1 MPTSHEI
8 KRTYLDFFVERGHTE
23 VPSAPLVPRDD
34 PSLLF
39 NSAGMVQFKPYWA
52 GTVPVPFSPARACS
66 LQKCFRLTDLENVGR
81 TRRHHTF
88 FEMLGNFSFGDYF
101 KEEAVRWA
109 WELCVDVYGMDP
121 ERIHA
126 AVLTDDDEAHRL
138 WREVIGIPAERVI
151 RLGAEDNFWGPAG
164 KTGACGPSSELYWDY
179 GPEHGCGRP
188 DCRPGCDCDRFV
200 EFWNLVF
207 PQFDMQPDGTL
218 APLANRGIDTGL
230 GVDRLV
236 AILQGK
242 DNDYDTDLF
251 RPIIEAAAVILG
263 REPDDPAVRP
273 RLWAVADH
281 ARALTVTLAEGVFP
295 SNTGRGYAL
304 RRLLRRAG
312 RLGFELGVEEPFVYR
327 LVDTVNEVLGSSYPE
342 MLPRAERTKEALCRE
357 EERFL
362 GTLAAGMEVFS
373 AIVENLSGQ
382 EISGRDAFK
391 LYDTFGFPV
400 DLTQVMAE
408 ERGLSVDLEGFE
420 RELEAARETS
430 RASARFHSGDGGP
443 TVSGLETVFHGY
455 DALELESRIL
465 ALFDADHEPV
475 DALET
480 GAEGTVIL
488 DETPFYAESGGQ
500 VGDTGGLTTDSGG
513 VFTVADTRKAGQ
525 VHLHVGRVKSG
536 SLSVGE
542 TVRAAVDESRRRRIQ
557 AHHTATH
564 LLHWALRKV
573 LGEHAV
579 QAGSWVGPD
588 YFRFDLNHPRA
599 ITEHELAEITRLV
612 NEKILVNDAVRWRM
626 VSIEE
631 ARRLGAMMLF
641 GEKYGAEVRL
651 VETGDYSKELCGGTH
666 VSATG
671 EIGSLYVVQ
680 ESALAAGVRRIEA
693 VCGMAAV
700 EHVSRREGLLDRAA
714 SLVKAPPS
722 ELPARVETLLEDR
735 KIADRKI
742 SELEERL
749 ASGGSRNLA
758 DEAEEID
765 GVRLLAAELPGVG
778 AKALRGTVDRLKE
791 ELGSAV
797 ILVAARDGDKAVL
810 ACGVTG
816 DLVEKGFHAGRLI
829 GELAPLLGGQGG
841 GRPDFAQGGGIF
853 PDKLPLVF
861 AKIRELVGG
870 GR

>member
-8 KRTYLDFFVERGHTE
+8 KRTYLDFFVQRGHTE
-23 VPSAPLVPRDD
+23 VPSAPLAPRDD

-66 LQKCFRLTDLENVGR
+66 LQKCFRMTDLENVGR
-81 TRRHHTF
+81 TPRHHTF

-101 KEEAVRWA
+101 KEEAIRWA
-109 WELCVDVYGMDP
+109 WELSVDVYGMDP

-126 AVLTDDDEAHRL
+126 AVFTDDDEAHRL
-138 WREVIGIPAERVI
+138 WREIIGLPAERVI

-164 KTGACGPSSELYWDY
+164 KTGACGPSSELYWDN
-179 GPEHGCGRP
+179 GPKRGCGRP
-188 DCRPGCDCDRFV
+188 DCRPGCACERFV
-200 EFWNLVF
+200 EYWNLVF

-218 APLANRGIDTGL
+218 APLKNRGIDTGL
-230 GVDRLV
+230 GVDRLT

-242 DNDYDTDLF
+242 AGDYDTDLF
-251 RPIIEAAAVILG
+251 RPIIEATAVIVG
-263 REPDDPAVRP
+263 RDPDDPAVRP
-273 RLWAVADH
+273 KLWAVADH
-281 ARALTVTLAEGVFP
+281 ARALTVTLAEGVIP

-327 LVDTVNEVLGSSYPE
+327 LVDPVNDVLGLSYPE
-342 MLPRAERTKEALCRE
+342 MLPRAERTKEAICRE

-373 AIVENLSGQ
+373 GIVGNLSGKI
-382 EISGRDAFK
+382 ISGRDAFK

-400 DLTQVMAE
+400 DLTAVMAE
-408 ERGLSVDLEGFE
+408 ERGLSVDLDGFE
-420 RELEAARETS
+420 GELEAARETS

-443 TVSGLETVFHGY
+443 TVTGLESIFRGY
-455 DALELESRIL
+455 DALELESRVV
-465 ALFDADHEPV
+465 ALFDAGHEPV

-480 GAEGTVIL
+480 GAEGTVVL

-500 VGDTGGLTTDSGG
+500 VGDTGELTTDSGA
-513 VFTVADTRKAGQ
+513 VFKVADTRKAGLA
-525 VHLHVGRVKSG
+525 HLHTGTIKTG
-536 SLSVGE
+536 SLNVGE

-564 LLHWALRKV
+564 VLHWALRKV

-599 ITEHELAEITRLV
+599 VSENELEEITRLV
-612 NEKILVNDAVRWRM
+612 NGKILENDPVRWRI
-626 VSIEE
+626 VTLDE
-631 ARRLGAMMLF
+631 AKRLGAMMLF
-641 GEKYGAEVRL
+641 GEKYSGEVRL
-651 VETGDYSKELCGGTH
+651 VETGDFSKELCGGTH
-666 VSATG
+666 ARATG

-680 ESALAAGVRRIEA
+680 EGALAAGIRRIEA

-700 EHVSRREGLLDRAA
+700 EHMNRREGLLNRAA
-714 SLVKAPPS
+714 SLVKVPPA
-722 ELPARVETLLEDR
+722 ELPGRVETLLEDR
-735 KIADRKI
+735 RTAEKKII
-742 SELEERL
+742 ELEERL
-749 ASGGSRNLA
+749 AAGGSRNLA
-758 DEAEEID
+758 NEAEVID

-797 ILVAARDGDKAVL
+797 ILLATRDGDKAVL
-810 ACGVTG
+810 ACGVTA
-816 DLVEKGFHAGRLI
+816 DLVERLHAGKLM